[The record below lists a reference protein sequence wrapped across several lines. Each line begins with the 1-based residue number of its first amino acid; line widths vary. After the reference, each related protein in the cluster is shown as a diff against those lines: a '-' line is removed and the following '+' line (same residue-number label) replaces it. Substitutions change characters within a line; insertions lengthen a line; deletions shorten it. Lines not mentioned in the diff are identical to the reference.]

1 MKHIHNTTWPEKA
14 VIYQIYP
21 RSFKDSNGDGIGDIQ
36 GIIQKLDYLV
46 DLGIDAIWISPM
58 YTSPMKD
65 FGYDVS
71 DYCNIEPMFGTLRD
85 FDELIKKAHKRGIKI
100 IMDFIPSHTSS
111 HHPWFLESKSSK
123 DNPKRDW
130 YIWKDPKEDG
140 TVPNNWLS
148 VFGGSRWQYDEHTK
162 QYYLHTFLV
171 DQPDLNWRNQEVQ
184 QAMFDVL
191 HFWLKKGVD
200 GFRVDAFD
208 HMFKDALFRDEPQN
222 PKYKEGME
230 DPFES
235 QLHIRTTQQAEL
247 YDMIKKFNEIVSE
260 YEGDKFIV
268 TESYVDLS
276 ALVKLYQA
284 GTKHHAPFNFQFISL
299 SWDAKIY
306 RDFINEFDKQ
316 VGAHYLPTYVLG
328 NHDRS
333 RVASRIGQ
341 RGARAAALLQLTLR
355 GVPTIYNGEEIGMED
370 SIIPEDKIQDP
381 FEKNVPGMGLGRDPE
396 RTPMQWTSKQYS
408 GFSEVET
415 WLPIPKTAKEIN
427 VDVENNDPRSMLQLY
442 KTLLQIRKTS
452 NPLLFG
458 KYTSIDL
465 ENDHIFAYVR
475 QFEKEKLA
483 IVLNFSNEQQ
493 TVTLPYEHAEIMINT
508 FLDHTSG
515 QKIPL
520 KDFFL
525 RPHEGYLLKI

>member
-1 MKHIHNTTWPEKA
+1 MDKATWPQKA

-21 RSFKDSNGDGIGDIQ
+21 RSFKDSNNDGIGDIQ

-58 YTSPMKD
+58 YKSPMED

-71 DYCNIEPMFGTLRD
+71 DYCDIEPMFGTLKD
-85 FDELIKKAHKRGIKI
+85 FDELIKKAHKKNIKI

-111 HHPWFLESKSSK
+111 QHPWFIESKSSK
-123 DNPKRDW
+123 DNSKRDW

-148 VFGGSRWQYDEHTK
+148 VFGGSRWEYEKKTK
-162 QYYLHTFLV
+162 QYYLHTFLL
-171 DQPDLNWRNQEVQ
+171 DQPDLNWRNPEVQ
-184 QAMFDVL
+184 KAMFDVL

-208 HMFKDALFRDEPQN
+208 HMYKDALFRDEPPN
-222 PKYKEGME
+222 PKYKKGND

-235 QLHIRTTQQAEL
+235 QLHIRTTQQPEL
-247 YDMIKKFNEIVSE
+247 YTMIKNFNEIVSA

-268 TESYVDLS
+268 TESYVDLP

-284 GTKHHAPFNFQFISL
+284 GTKQHAPFNFQFISL
-299 SWDAKIY
+299 PWEAKVY
-306 RDFINEFDKQ
+306 KEFIDEFDKQ
-316 VGAHYLPTYVLG
+316 IGEQYLPTYVLG

-333 RVASRIGQ
+333 RVSSRIGQ
-341 RGARAAALLQLTLR
+341 NGARVAALLQLTVR

-370 SIIPEDKIQDP
+370 SIIPENKVQDP

-396 RTPMQWTSKQYS
+396 RTPMQWTSGEYA
-408 GFSEVET
+408 GFSEVEP
-415 WLPIPKTAKEIN
+415 WLPIPETAKEIN
-427 VDVENNDPRSMLQLY
+427 AAVEDNDPKSMLQLY
-442 KTLLQIRKTS
+442 KILLRIRRIS

-458 KYTSIDL
+458 TYTSL
-465 ENDHIFAYVR
+465 PVTNTHVFAYVR
-475 QFEKEKLA
+475 EYEGEKIL
-483 IVLNFSNEQQ
+483 IVLNFSDNEQ
-493 TVTLPYEHAEIMINT
+493 TVTLPYTNAEIIINT
-508 FLDHTSG
+508 FLDKKSG
-515 QKIPL
+515 EKIAITEFSL
-520 KDFFL
+520 Q
-525 RPHEGYLLKI
+525 PHEGYLLKIL